1 MADNI
6 IHCVLARLP
15 DAPAG
20 TRGISL
26 FLVPKKKIDENG
38 VPAKDINGVT
48 VGRIEDKMGCH
59 GSPTC
64 ELNFD
69 EAEGYLIGTPNRG
82 LNHMFTFIN
91 TSRLGTAIQ
100 GLAACELAF
109 QNALW
114 YVVYVLKEKNG
125 IEPCKLTSTACA

>member
-6 IHCVLARLP
+6 MHCVLARLP
-15 DAPAG
+15 DAPEG

-26 FLVPKKKIDENG
+26 FLVPKRKVDDKGAIS
-38 VPAKDINGVT
+38 KDINGVSI
-48 VGRIEDKMGCH
+48 GRIEEKMGCH

-64 ELNFD
+64 EINFD
-69 EAEGYLIGTPNRG
+69 NAEGYLIGTPNRG

-100 GLAACELAF
+100 GVAAAELAF
-109 QNALW
+109 QNSLW
-114 YVVYVLKEKNG
+114 
-125 IEPCKLTSTACA
+125 